1 MITEENRRELI
12 DWISS
17 LENQFMLQHLMELK
31 NSTESDRIYMVS
43 DQERIA
49 IKEGIESFKKEGGVS
64 HDEVLQLT
72 KKKYP
77 NLFKNKLKSFGQ
89 KRRSVTITPLLTI

>member
-17 LENQFMLQHLMELK
+17 LENQFMLERLMELK
-31 NSTESDRIYMVS
+31 NSSESDKIYIVS

-49 IKEGIESFKKEGGVS
+49 IKEGIVSIKKEGGVS
-64 HDEVLQLT
+64 HEEVMEMT

-77 NLFKNKLKSFGQ
+77 KLFKNK
-89 KRRSVTITPLLTI
+89 